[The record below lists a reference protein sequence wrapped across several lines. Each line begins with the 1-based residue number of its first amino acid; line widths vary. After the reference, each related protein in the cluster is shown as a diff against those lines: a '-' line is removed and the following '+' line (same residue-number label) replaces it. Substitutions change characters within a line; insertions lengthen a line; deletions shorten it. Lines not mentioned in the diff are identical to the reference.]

1 MCGHVWQSCYTHP
14 TQRHQAGEICFWRI
28 SILKVLCL
36 QLFLLYIKWHLY
48 RVLPSC
54 LQQVNK
60 CTFCS
65 AFGRNFVVFE
75 VLREDE
81 FSPLKNADGAATD
94 SPTTARNALLAQ
106 HSRWATA
113 AGATLLD
120 EHGNLIPPTARSEDN
135 VLINT
140 LLYQIMSKN
149 LCRAVLMIWWLNW

>member
-1 MCGHVWQSCYTHP
+1 MS
-14 TQRHQAGEICFWRI
+14 
-28 SILKVLCL
+28 
-36 QLFLLYIKWHLY
+36 
-48 RVLPSC
+48 

-60 CTFCS
+60 CTLRS
-65 AFGRNFVVFE
+65 TFGRSFVVFE

-120 EHGNLIPPTARSEDN
+120 EHGNLLPPIARSDENVPINVPINSAVPDN
-135 VLINT
+135 VKK
-140 LLYQIMSKN
+140 S
-149 LCRAVLMIWWLNW
+149 ADDLMIKLVEIASILTQLISF

>member
-1 MCGHVWQSCYTHP
+1 MS
-14 TQRHQAGEICFWRI
+14 
-28 SILKVLCL
+28 
-36 QLFLLYIKWHLY
+36 
-48 RVLPSC
+48 

-60 CTFCS
+60 CTLRS
-65 AFGRNFVVFE
+65 AFGRSFVVFE

-120 EHGNLIPPTARSEDN
+120 EHGNLLPPTARSDEN

-140 LLYQIMSKN
+140 LLYQITSKTVKAKRKPMQSSADDRMIKLVEIISILTRLMSF
-149 LCRAVLMIWWLNW
+149 

>member
-1 MCGHVWQSCYTHP
+1 M
-14 TQRHQAGEICFWRI
+14 
-28 SILKVLCL
+28 
-36 QLFLLYIKWHLY
+36 
-48 RVLPSC
+48 
-54 LQQVNK
+54 
-60 CTFCS
+60 
-65 AFGRNFVVFE
+65 FE

-140 LLYQIMSKN
+140 VPNNVKKPMQSS
-149 LCRAVLMIWWLNW
+149 ADDLMIKLVDIVSVLTGVMLFY